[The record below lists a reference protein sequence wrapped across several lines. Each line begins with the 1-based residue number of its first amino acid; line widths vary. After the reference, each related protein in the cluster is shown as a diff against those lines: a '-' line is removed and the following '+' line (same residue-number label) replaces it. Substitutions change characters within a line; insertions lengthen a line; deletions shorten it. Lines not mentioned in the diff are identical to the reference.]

1 MSNIWH
7 IQFADKWVSKSVE
20 LKLQDQYINSYV
32 CQISVY
38 PQRGYVIEFLKQK
51 LSLKTILIFYPFNHL
66 YTLCKFRC
74 GSHRLPIETGRWQGI
89 TRDNRV
95 CHLIDSNDI
104 GNEYHYVMICHSMK
118 ADRKKIL
125 SEYFWKYPNT
135 CKFNLLFKCY
145 TTRKAVQI
153 Y

>member
-1 MSNIWH
+1 M
-7 IQFADKWVSKSVE
+7 
-20 LKLQDQYINSYV
+20 
-32 CQISVY
+32 
-38 PQRGYVIEFLKQK
+38 
-51 LSLKTILIFYPFNHL
+51 KTILIFYPFNHL

-118 ADRKKIL
+118 ADRKKFL

-135 CKFNLLFKCY
+135 CKFILLFNCTNAIQLEKLCKFIKIINVKVSSQLNCIFCNSHMHVIIFMYVKCIILCNF
-145 TTRKAVQI
+145 VFSL
-153 Y
+153 